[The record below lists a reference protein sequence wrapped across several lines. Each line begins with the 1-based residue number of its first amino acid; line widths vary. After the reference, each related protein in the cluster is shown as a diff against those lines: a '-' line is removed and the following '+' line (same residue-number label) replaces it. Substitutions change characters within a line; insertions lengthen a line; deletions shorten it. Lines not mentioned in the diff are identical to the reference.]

1 MVRNIHTRIFK
12 ELLMSWIRDE
22 SKTLLDMFF
31 TEIESDNESGLEQK
45 MNQAKEGLN
54 SDDKNQR
61 IEALKQVTDVIMVS
75 KNVLLKL

>member
-1 MVRNIHTRIFK
+1 
-12 ELLMSWIRDE
+12 
-22 SKTLLDMFF
+22 MFF
-31 TEIESDNESGLEQK
+31 TESESDSESGLEQK

-75 KNVLLKL
+75 FLMQKYFLNYLTIS